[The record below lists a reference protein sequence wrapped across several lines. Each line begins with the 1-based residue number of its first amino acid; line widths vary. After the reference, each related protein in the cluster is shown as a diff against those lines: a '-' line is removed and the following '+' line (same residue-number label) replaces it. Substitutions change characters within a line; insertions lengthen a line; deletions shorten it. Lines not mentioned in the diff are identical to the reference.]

1 MNKNE
6 IKRVIV
12 SQSETSSNSNYVE
25 RELGFADNGPQNDPF
40 IRIITGIRRCGKST
54 LMDKIRHSN
63 PENHF
68 FINFDDNRL
77 TGFTAE
83 DFERM
88 YESFYELYD
97 TEKTWYFDEIQS
109 IEGWEMFIR
118 RLHNQ
123 GHKVYI
129 TGSNAGILS
138 AELGTKLTGRY
149 LQSELFP
156 FSFSE
161 YLHFKGVFP
170 GENDVY
176 SSEKAI
182 VLQKLFREYLIS
194 GGFPEFLITGNVE
207 YLNNLYENV
216 IYRDVITRYSIRN
229 SKTLIELIHFLICN
243 VAKETSYNSLKNIFG
258 ISNAITVKEYIG
270 YFEDSYLLFSINK
283 FDFSLKKQIAN
294 PKKIYSI
301 DTGLAN
307 SVSFQFSEN
316 VGRQLENI
324 VFLHLRRST
333 TEIYYHKG
341 NFECDFIVTQ
351 NKKVIQAIQ
360 VCQSLENDLVRN
372 REMAGLIEAMS
383 SYQLTEG
390 LILTEDEEETITHIQ
405 GTVRLLPVWKWLL
418 GFGIK

>member
-161 YLHFKGVFP
+161 YIHFKGVFP

-351 NKKVIQAIQ
+351 NKKVVQAFQ

>member
-161 YLHFKGVFP
+161 YIHFKGVFP

>member
-161 YLHFKGVFP
+161 YIHFKGVFP

-283 FDFSLKKQIAN
+283 YDFSLKKQIAN

>member
-161 YLHFKGVFP
+161 YIHFKGVFP

-283 FDFSLKKQIAN
+283 YDFSLKKQIAN

-316 VGRQLENI
+316 VERQLENI

>member
-161 YLHFKGVFP
+161 YIHFKGVFP

-216 IYRDVITRYSIRN
+216 IYRDVMTRYSIRN

-283 FDFSLKKQIAN
+283 YDFSLKKQIAN